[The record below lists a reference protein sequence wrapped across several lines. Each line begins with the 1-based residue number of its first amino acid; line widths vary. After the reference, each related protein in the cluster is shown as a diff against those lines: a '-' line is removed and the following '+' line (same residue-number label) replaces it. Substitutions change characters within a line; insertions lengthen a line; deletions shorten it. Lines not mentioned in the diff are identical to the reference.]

1 MQIYNFLFVFHSLI
15 RNFAGMLTE
24 KTMEKLR
31 ILAES
36 AKYDVSCSSSGTVR
50 KGKQGMVGSTVG
62 GVGICHSFAD
72 DGRCISLLKV
82 MLTNYCMYDCAYCI
96 NRRSNDIKRA
106 TLSVSELEE
115 ITMEFYRRNYIE
127 GLFLSSGV
135 VRNPDYTME
144 RLTAIARD
152 LRTVHRFNGYI
163 HLKSIPGCSQEL
175 LNEAGRYADRMSVNI
190 EIPKEESLKLLAPEK
205 DHKSVFTPMKMIQQG
220 VLENK
225 EDRKKY
231 RHAPR
236 FVPAGQ
242 STQMI
247 VGATKETD
255 KDILQMSSM
264 LYGQP
269 TMRRVYYS
277 GYVSVNTY
285 DPRLPILKQ
294 LPLVRENRLY
304 QADWLLRFYHF
315 DVDEIVDD
323 AHANLDLEVDPKL
336 AWALR
341 HPEAFPVDINT
352 ADYEQLLRVPGLGT
366 KSAWLIVNSR
376 RFGRLTSYDLKK
388 MGVVMKKAKYFIT
401 CNELTSQ
408 FSQPI
413 IGINELH
420 PERLRPLLI
429 SKAQQKR
436 AAEEQQLTLDFKEE

>member
-1 MQIYNFLFVFHSLI
+1 
-15 RNFAGMLTE
+15 MLTDSTLE
-24 KTMEKLR
+24 RLR

-50 KGKQGMVGSTVG
+50 RGKQGMVGNTVG
-62 GVGICHSFAD
+62 GLGICHSFAD

-144 RLTAIARD
+144 RLTAIVRD

-163 HLKSIPGCSQEL
+163 HLKTIPGASQEL
-175 LNEAGRYADRMSVNI
+175 LQEAGRYADRMSVNI
-190 EIPKEESLKLLAPEK
+190 EIPKEESLKALAPEK
-205 DHKSVFTPMKMIQQG
+205 DHKSIFLPMSQIQQG

-225 EDRKKY
+225 EDRKKF

-247 VGATKETD
+247 VGATKESD
-255 KDILQMSSM
+255 LDILKMSNAM
-264 LYGQP
+264 YQQP

-277 GYVSVNTY
+277 SYVSVNTY
-285 DPRLPILKQ
+285 DPRLPVLKQ
-294 LPLVRENRLY
+294 PPLVRENRLY
-304 QADWLLRFYHF
+304 QADWLMRFYHF
-315 DVDEIVDD
+315 NVDEIVDD
-323 AHANLDLEVDPKL
+323 AHAHLDLDVDPKL
-336 AWALR
+336 GWALR
-341 HPEAFPVDINT
+341 HPEFFPVDINS
-352 ADYEQLLRVPGLGT
+352 APYEHILRVPGIGV
-366 KSAWLIVNSR
+366 KSAVLIVNSR
-376 RFGRLTSYDLKK
+376 RFNRITSYHLKK

-401 CNELTSQ
+401 CGELTSA

-413 IGINELH
+413 IGINELR
-420 PERLRPLLI
+420 PERLRPLLL
-429 SKAQQKR
+429 SKTQQKR
-436 AAEEQQLTLDFKEE
+436 AAEEQQLTLDFKE

>member
-1 MQIYNFLFVFHSLI
+1 
-15 RNFAGMLTE
+15 MLTE

-50 KGKQGMVGSTVG
+50 SGKKGMVGSTVG

-96 NRRSNDIKRA
+96 NRRTNDIKRA

-144 RLTAIARD
+144 RLVAIVRD

-163 HLKSIPGCSQEL
+163 HLKTIPGASQEL
-175 LNEAGRYADRMSVNI
+175 LQEAGRYADRMSVNI
-190 EIPKEESLKLLAPEK
+190 EIPKEESLKALAPEK
-205 DHKSVFTPMKMIQQG
+205 NHKSIFLPMSQIQQG

-225 EDRKKY
+225 EDRRKF

-255 KDILQMSSM
+255 LDILKMSNAM
-264 LYGQP
+264 YKQP

-285 DPRLPILKQ
+285 DPRLPVLKQ
-294 LPLVRENRLY
+294 PPLVRENRLY
-304 QADWLLRFYHF
+304 QADWLMRFYHF
-315 DVDEIVDD
+315 NVDEIVDD
-323 AHANLDLEVDPKL
+323 AHAHLDLDVDPKL
-336 AWALR
+336 GWALR
-341 HPEAFPVDINT
+341 HPEFFPVDINK
-352 ADYEQLLRVPGLGT
+352 APYEDILRVPGIGV
-366 KSAWLIVNSR
+366 KSAVLIVNSR
-376 RFGRLTSYDLKK
+376 RFNRITSYHLKK

-401 CNELTSQ
+401 CGELTSA
-408 FSQPI
+408 FSQPV
-413 IGINELH
+413 IGINELR
-420 PERLRPLLI
+420 PERLRPLLL
-429 SKAQQKR
+429 SKAQQRR
-436 AAEEQQLTLDFKEE
+436 AAAEKQLMLDFGNDDNP